1 MSGLKAEF
9 LNAWGYQGDAMAL
22 PVANVDEA
30 VPFYTDVMGFAIV
43 SRSETPHRSILL
55 SRPNVQM
62 QIAENG
68 GDPSQDGCAFEVTD
82 VEALLDEFKNNGLAK
97 EPSDIDIE
105 KNKNGTWRVFYV
117 VAPDGLCFWF
127 GEKQPA

>member
-1 MSGLKAEF
+1 MSAVF
-9 LNAWGYQGDAMAL
+9 LNAWGYQGDAMSL

-30 VPFYTDVMGFAIV
+30 VPFYTDIMGFKIV
-43 SRSETPHRSILL
+43 SQSETPHRSILL
-55 SRPNVQM
+55 GRPNVQM

-82 VEALLDEFKNNGLAK
+82 VEDVLNEFKNNGLAK
-97 EPSDIDIE
+97 ELSDVGIE
-105 KNKNGTWRVFYV
+105 KNESGSWRVFYII
-117 VAPDGLCFWF
+117 APDGLCFWL